1 MALQAKQ
8 GMTQQEVDELNA
20 ELQELR
26 EFKATQG
33 VAIEVAKG
41 LGRTAMFS
49 TGGWATATVI
59 QLYRGTI
66 RPGTEATPVQR
77 ETMMKLSGL
86 TPLALTKEINKFK
99 RTRGNEAFL
108 SGTHLYNHAMNNP
121 GPGARLRGGL
131 DPNKVIVHGLR
142 GSTLKIPTADAKR
155 LNNLSN
161 ATMDVIKSGLKK
173 ADKRAGKGKDPEKFM
188 VGQLYVMDSTN
199 AKDHVKGFNGIAR
212 KRPRKDAP

>member
-1 MALQAKQ
+1 MILQAKQ

-26 EFKATQG
+26 ELKESQG
-33 VAIEVAKG
+33 VAIDVASE
-41 LGRTAMFS
+41 LGKTAMFS
-49 TGGWATATVI
+49 TGGWATAAVT

-77 ETMMKLSGL
+77 ETLLKLSGL
-86 TPLALTKEINKFK
+86 NQLALTKEINKFK
-99 RTRGNEAFL
+99 RERGNEAFRH
-108 SGTHLYNHAMNNP
+108 GTHLYTHAMNNP

-131 DPNKVIVHGLR
+131 DPGKVIVKGLR

-155 LNNLSN
+155 LNNLASS
-161 ATMDVIKSGLKK
+161 AMDVITAGQKK
-173 ADKRAGKGKDPEKFM
+173 ADKRTGRGKDPQKFM
-188 VGQLYVMDSTN
+188 VGHLHVMDSTN
-199 AKDHVKGFNGIAR
+199 AKDHVKGFNGVAR